1 MNNLKNK
8 IISSLILVLIFIL
21 ILSLLVCFN
30 VNYKN
35 TNNRIEILGADIN
48 NNQQNDNYINNKINN
63 NQKPL
68 VKIQNNKVNL
78 SDYENSVVYLINTTR
93 VSNGLNALAPNQIL
107 TDISRNRSSDM
118 IARNYF
124 SHFTPEG
131 KNILII
137 LKENGVSY
145 SKAGENL
152 AQSMPAYI
160 GSPEA
165 FMNAWMNSPSHAA
178 NILRNGYGMIGVGFA
193 GNGGR
198 RVLTVVFK
206 NF

>member
-48 NNQQNDNYINNKINN
+48 NNQPCSSDD
-63 NQKPL
+63 
-68 VKIQNNKVNL
+68 KIQNTQISLAQNVEVNL
-78 SDYENSVVYLINTTR
+78 SDYENTVVYLINTTR
-93 VSNGLNALAPNQIL
+93 VNNGLNALTPNQML
-107 TDISRNRSSDM
+107 TDIARSRSSDM

-124 SHFTPEG
+124 AHYTPGG
-131 KNILII
+131 KNIFNV
-137 LKENGVSY
+137 LKENGVNY
-145 SKAGENL
+145 TIVGENL
-152 AQSMPAYI
+152 AQSMPTDI
-160 GSPEA
+160 GTPEA

-178 NILRNGYGMIGVGFA
+178 NILRNGYGTIGVGVSD
-193 GNGGR
+193 NGGDR
-198 RVLTVVFK
+198 RVLTTVFK